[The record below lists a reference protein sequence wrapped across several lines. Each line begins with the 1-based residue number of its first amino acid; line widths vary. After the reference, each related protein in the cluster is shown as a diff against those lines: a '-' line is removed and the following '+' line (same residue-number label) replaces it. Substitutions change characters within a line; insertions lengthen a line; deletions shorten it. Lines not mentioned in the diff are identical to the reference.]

1 MLGKKHSR
9 PPPGPTR
16 KRRISLGGFTLIELL
31 VAVAIL
37 AILAVAAAP
46 SMGRIVARYRLTAA
60 ADELMT
66 MMRYGQSE
74 ARMGKTI
81 TLSISGN
88 DLTIKEGGTDL
99 RHMSVSSRLT
109 LNPSASLA
117 AGNIS
122 FLANGQIR
130 PSNKASGRLDNDGK
144 GMLLL
149 CSPRLPDKQNAIV
162 IRFSGAELRRQQW
175 SDGGGSGCSVI
186 PPNSA
191 D

>member
-9 PPPGPTR
+9 PPPGR
-16 KRRISLGGFTLIELL
+16 SRSRRRISLGGFTLIELL

-46 SMGRIVARYRLTAA
+46 AMGRIVARYRLTTA

-74 ARMGKTI
+74 ARMGKKI
-81 TLSISGN
+81 TLSISDN
-88 DLTIKEGGTDL
+88 DLTIKESGTDL
-99 RHMSVSSRLT
+99 RHMSLSSRLI
-109 LNPSASLA
+109 LNRSASVA

-130 PSNKASGRLDNDGK
+130 PSDKASGRLDDDGK
-144 GMLLL
+144 GMLLV
-149 CSPRLPDKQNAIV
+149 CSPRLPGDQNAIA
-162 IRFSGAELRRQQW
+162 IRFSGAELRRQQRQ
-175 SDGGGSGCSVI
+175 GGAGCSNI
-186 PPNSA
+186 LPNS